1 MYLSH
6 NKLSEV
12 ISKKQ
17 AILFKA
23 QQQVSKIS
31 KPSAL
36 YTLQTVCIKTISAPL
51 ILTVREVIF

>member
-1 MYLSH
+1 MYLSYD

-31 KPSAL
+31 KPSEL
-36 YTLQTVCIKTISAPL
+36 YTLQTVRYVL
-51 ILTVREVIF
+51 NY

>member
-31 KPSAL
+31 KTIS
-36 YTLQTVCIKTISAPL
+36 TLQTVCIKTVSALL
-51 ILTVREVIF
+51 ILIVREVLF